1 MAKSKSTGKSIG
13 SEARLA
19 DIALQKQQA
28 QADLDA
34 SKKSDADYDKKEKR
48 LKNLIQLEEKL
59 KKNQETQLRLQ
70 EQSLNNV
77 EELESSTR
85 SLGVSMGKN
94 NKVFKGFQLTTS
106 SISGTLQTV
115 SLKMKNLGPDAKE
128 FKKEIFKT
136 ADATKSLGKA
146 IIENTNKLKK
156 GRITQEQYNA
166 SIIDYYENLEDQIET
181 LEGSLTG
188 LTGASKKN
196 AEAIL
201 ATFKAEKT
209 TLEASATAAKN
220 TTAAMKGLDFATS
233 QFAATGVPAMS
244 EFGEVLKTAA
254 NGGKGLTLA
263 MAGLGAAAGKALYD
277 LGLVGDKIG
286 TIAKYDAQIAPLQ
299 AKIEGS
305 LMKFD
310 LGQGK
315 KGDKNFVAMEASMD
329 AAASLTQMAIEF
341 KSASKTALFGKGLGS
356 VGYGAGQLQ
365 LAGISA
371 ETIATSMKDAT
382 STMGSNVSAKFGA
395 DIAVLAKRTGQTS
408 EGIASITDAFMRTG
422 NVSAETALN
431 MQEGLR
437 AMADQ
442 AGINLGALMED
453 VAAASKDAL
462 SYQLKSPNAIA
473 KAATFAQS
481 LGVKF
486 TDIAE
491 AGKNMVLNY
500 KDSIKA
506 EMGLSAMLGR
516 RVDLSQV
523 RAKFAAGDQKGA
535 LAALK
540 AQGLDPSKMNQFQQE
555 QLKNATGG
563 MDLNALQKI
572 ATRTGRTG
580 ELGGADTRTENEKF
594 LKTVTDA
601 ESSKAIGL
609 AVANALANVAKQ
621 DKLVGAQEEQRQK
634 NIAADSDDIK
644 KNMKKLAG
652 LQAEKSIMSS
662 GGGAAIIGSIIG
674 AVLPS
679 VIGKLGPKLLK
690 SSIKTPTGFTTKTGA
705 PDMRYKANKMPGANV
720 ADDIVKTTAKTTTKT
735 AAKTS
740 AKSIAKLGSKT
751 LLKSV
756 LKKIPIVGALTGIGL
771 GLMRAMS
778 GDYSGAALELASGA
792 AGTIPGIGTVA
803 SIGIDTALMAKDMG
817 AFGGAPGTT
826 PQNTG
831 ATTEVIEKA
840 AEPTVEAIIQGTTE
854 RNQQG
859 INEAIRSGEL
869 LNSNEYGI
877 ELQQKMLEILGLQ
890 AEYLEVIATDADDD
904 MTINMDGKKV
914 LSILNSRNNKSY
926 GVTRTS
932 GLRTVR

>member
-220 TTAAMKGLDFATS
+220 STAAIKGLDFATS

-690 SSIKTPTGFTTKTGA
+690 
-705 PDMRYKANKMPGANV
+705 GANV
-720 ADDIVKTTAKTTTKT
+720 ADDVVKTTAKTTTKT
-735 AAKTS
+735 AAKTTTKTAAKTAAKTGAKTAAKVG
-740 AKSIAKLGSKT
+740 AKSLGKS
-751 LLKSV
+751 LLKKLPFV
-756 LKKIPIVGALTGIGL
+756 GL
-771 GLMRAMS
+771 GMGLLFAAEKAMA
-778 GDYSGAALELASGA
+778 GDFSGAALEAASGGA
-792 AGTIPGIGTVA
+792 SMIPGIGTGA
-803 SIGIDTALMAKDMG
+803 SVGIDALIAAKDMG

>member
-1 MAKSKSTGKSIG
+1 MAKSKSRGKSIG

-19 DIALQKQQA
+19 DIAFQKQQA
-28 QADLDA
+28 QADLDK
-34 SKKSDADYDKKEKR
+34 SKKSDKDYADKEKK
-48 LKNLIQLEEKL
+48 LNNLINLEKKL
-59 KKNQETQLRLQ
+59 IANQETQLRLQ

-166 SIIDYYENLEDQIET
+166 SIIEYYENLEDQIET

-188 LTGASKKN
+188 LTGKSKKN

-365 LAGISA
+365 MAGISA

-382 STMGSNVSAKFGA
+382 STMGSNASAKFGA
-395 DIAVLAKRTGQTS
+395 DVAVLAKRTGQTS

-473 KAATFAQS
+473 KAAAFAQS

-540 AQGLDPSKMNQFQQE
+540 AQGLDPSKMTMFQQE

-580 ELGGADTRTENEKF
+580 ELGVADTRTENEKF
-594 LKTVTDA
+594 LKRTTDA

-609 AVANALANVAKQ
+609 AVANALVNITKQ
-621 DKLVGAQEEQRQK
+621 NEIVGPQEAQRQADIVANSDGIK
-634 NIAADSDDIK
+634 NDMA
-644 KNMKKLAG
+644 KL
-652 LQAEKSIMSS
+652 LQLQTEKGIMSS
-662 GGGAAIIGSIIG
+662 GGGAAIIGGILAG
-674 AVLPS
+674 VLPS
-679 VIGKLGPKLLK
+679 VIGKLGPKLSK
-690 SSIKTPTGFTTKTGA
+690 
-705 PDMRYKANKMPGANV
+705 GANV
-720 ADDIVKTTAKTTTKT
+720 ADDVVKTTAKTTTKT
-735 AAKTS
+735 AAKTTTKVGAKTATKIAEKAG
-740 AKSIAKLGSKT
+740 AKSIAKIGAKT
-751 LLKSV
+751 LGKSL
-756 LKKIPIVGALTGIGL
+756 LKKIPIVGLLAGVGF
-771 GLMRAMS
+771 GLMRAME
-778 GDYSGAALELASGA
+778 GDYTGAALELASGA
-792 AGTIPGIGTVA
+792 VGTVPGIGTAA
-803 SIGIDTALMAKDMG
+803 SIGIDTALAAKDMG

-826 PQNTG
+826 PQNTK

-840 AEPTVEAIIQGTTE
+840 AEPTVQAIIQGTTE
-854 RNQQG
+854 RNQEA

-890 AEYLEVIATDADDD
+890 AEYLEIIATDADDD

-914 LSILNSRNNKSY
+914 LSVLNSRNNKSY
-926 GVTRTS
+926 GLTRTS

>member
-1 MAKSKSTGKSIG
+1 MAKSKSTGKNIG

-128 FKKEIFKT
+128 FKKELFKT

-156 GRITQEQYNA
+156 GRITQEQYNT

-209 TLEASATAAKN
+209 TLEAAAK
-220 TTAAMKGLDFATS
+220 AAQKSKNAIQGLDFATS

-244 EFGEVLKTAA
+244 EFGEVLKTAM

-299 AKIEGS
+299 AKIDGS

-310 LGQGK
+310 LGMGK

-422 NVSAETALN
+422 NVSAETAINL
-431 MQEGLR
+431 QEGLR
-437 AMADQ
+437 TMADQ

-540 AQGLDPSKMNQFQQE
+540 AQGLDPSKMTMFQQE

-609 AVANALANVAKQ
+609 AVANALATVAKQ

-634 NIAADSDDIK
+634 NIVADSDNIK
-644 KNMKKLAG
+644 KNMANLLV
-652 LQAEKSIMSS
+652 LQTEKSIMSS
-662 GGGAAIIGSIIG
+662 GGGAAIIGGILG
-674 AVLPS
+674 GVLPS

-690 SSIKTPTGFTTKTGA
+690 
-705 PDMRYKANKMPGANV
+705 GANV
-720 ADDIVKTTAKTTTKT
+720 ADDVVKTTAKTTTKT
-735 AAKTS
+735 AAKTTTKTAAKTAAKTGAKTAAKVG
-740 AKSIAKLGSKT
+740 AKSLGKS
-751 LLKSV
+751 LLKKLPFV
-756 LKKIPIVGALTGIGL
+756 GL
-771 GLMRAMS
+771 GMGLLFAAEKAMA
-778 GDYSGAALELASGA
+778 GDFSGAALEAASGGA
-792 AGTIPGIGTVA
+792 SMIPGIGTGA
-803 SIGIDTALMAKDMG
+803 SVGIDALIAAKDMG

-840 AEPTVEAIIQGTTE
+840 AEPTVQAIIQGTTE

-926 GVTRTS
+926 GLTRTS

>member
-1 MAKSKSTGKSIG
+1 MAKSKSTSKSIG

-209 TLEASATAAKN
+209 TLEAAAKAAEKS
-220 TTAAMKGLDFATS
+220 TAAMKGLDFATS

-244 EFGEVLKTAA
+244 EFGEVLKTAM

-286 TIAKYDAQIAPLQ
+286 TIAKYDAQIATSQ
-299 AKIEGS
+299 AKIDGS

-580 ELGGADTRTENEKF
+580 ELGLADTRTENEKF
-594 LKTVTDA
+594 LKKTTDA
-601 ESSKAIGL
+601 ESAKAIGL
-609 AVANALANVAKQ
+609 AVASAMVNITKQ
-621 DKLVGAQEEQRQK
+621 NEIVGPQEEQRQK
-634 NIAADSDDIK
+634 NIQENSLGIK
-644 KNMKKLAG
+644 DAMEKLLV
-652 LQAEKSIMSS
+652 LQTEKGIMSS
-662 GGGAAIIGSIIG
+662 GGGAAIIGGILG
-674 AVLPS
+674 GVLPS

-690 SSIKTPTGFTTKTGA
+690 SSIKTPIGRTTKTGA

-720 ADDIVKTTAKTTTKT
+720 ADDVVKTAAKTTTKT
-735 AAKTS
+735 GAKTAVKVG
-740 AKSIAKLGSKT
+740 AKSLGKS
-751 LLKSV
+751 LLKKLPFV
-756 LKKIPIVGALTGIGL
+756 GL
-771 GLMRAMS
+771 GVGLLLAAERAIA
-778 GDYSGAALELASGA
+778 GDFSGAALEAASGGA
-792 AGTIPGIGTVA
+792 SMIPGIGTGASVA
-803 SIGIDTALMAKDMG
+803 IDAALMAKDMG